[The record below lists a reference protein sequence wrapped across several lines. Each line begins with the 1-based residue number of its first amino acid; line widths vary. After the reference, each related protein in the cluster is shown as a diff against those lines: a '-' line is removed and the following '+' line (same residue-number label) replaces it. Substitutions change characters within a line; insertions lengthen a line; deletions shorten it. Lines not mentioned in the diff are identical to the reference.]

1 MQGIARTGEGAW
13 SVTTATVPVA
23 EDEPAELLGSPDG
36 DVGAAGWMVDVMR
49 PMLVETEVMTV
60 IWAEGENEVGDSL
73 VPSTDSLSLL
83 LYRALEPAM
92 FAATPLDNTTVTIVL
107 HYISPII
114 QTLPQ
119 HLVASEL
126 AFRQSCL
133 KLTPDDPAYLFWPS
147 SDDRRVID
155 ALESLQQK
163 PIDDIPLDFEI
174 RYTADDSL
182 FAQVQL
188 NDLRLVSI
196 GRTRAG
202 ACENTP
208 DSYWGLVRRPAPD
221 REPEA
226 VELERE
232 SSGSYWDMYN
242 SVQGSGDSVITFPGF
257 RENTHDGD
265 HWSFHLKLFSRRTD
279 DDTITVV
286 NGTSLETEP
295 SEVALKESLRG
306 VWKLW
311 KSTRTTPTLGGPR
324 AVLARERA
332 VHARQTGSLH
342 EQSDK
347 VNQSIAGLSQDL
359 RRAWSWGA
367 RRSSGHGGA
376 TCMTETVVVELCDD
390 VESSEL
396 VLEAV
401 VVFVVGGRANDQSP
415 TYRAMGD

>member
-1 MQGIARTGEGAW
+1 
-13 SVTTATVPVA
+13 
-23 EDEPAELLGSPDG
+23 
-36 DVGAAGWMVDVMR
+36 
-49 PMLVETEVMTV
+49 
-60 IWAEGENEVGDSL
+60 
-73 VPSTDSLSLL
+73 
-83 LYRALEPAM
+83 M

-182 FAQVQL
+182 FAHVQL
-188 NDLRLVSI
+188 NDLRLVFHWEDESW
-196 GRTRAG
+196 RYHNLAPMPFPSG
-202 ACENTP
+202 ASASLDDLPETQLRDGDSGENTP
-208 DSYWGLVRRPAPD
+208 DSYWDSYGDPAPD

-242 SVQGSGDSVITFPGF
+242 SVQGSGDSVIPSPVSEKHPRRDPLVVPYSYADMHPATDPIESLSD
-257 RENTHDGD
+257 RLEAI
-265 HWSFHLKLFSRRTD
+265 SRRTD
-279 DDTITVV
+279 DDTTTVV
-286 NGTSLETEP
+286 NGTSLETAP

-311 KSTRTTPTLGGPR
+311 KSTRTTPTLGDNELFLR
-324 AVLARERA
+324 V
-332 VHARQTGSLH
+332 VHEVMA
-342 EQSDK
+342 
-347 VNQSIAGLSQDL
+347 
-359 RRAWSWGA
+359 
-367 RRSSGHGGA
+367 
-376 TCMTETVVVELCDD
+376 
-390 VESSEL
+390 ES
-396 VLEAV
+396 
-401 VVFVVGGRANDQSP
+401 
-415 TYRAMGD
+415 